1 MKDLLNLKTAELLRL
16 YADLLNE
23 LLHRGIVR
31 SKNNP
36 VAGVGEYLVVNALEL
51 KRVPQSTKGYNA
63 TDKQNRKYEI
73 KSRRLTQD
81 NPSRM
86 LSAIRECEAAH
97 FDFLTGVLF
106 NEDFSLHKACL
117 IPHRV
122 VLKKAKFR
130 KHDNAHV
137 LELDDLLWHYEG
149 VVDLTKMLRE
159 VPGIF

>member
-1 MKDLLNLKTAELLRL
+1 MKDLIDLKASDLLRL
-16 YADLLNE
+16 YADLLDE
-23 LLHRGIVR
+23 LLKRGIVR
-31 SKNNP
+31 SYNNP
-36 VAGVGEYLVVNALEL
+36 VSGVGEYLVVNALGL

-63 TDKQNRKYEI
+63 IDNQNRKYEI
-73 KSRRLTQD
+73 KSRRLTQN

-97 FDFLTGVLF
+97 FDFLAGVLF
-106 NEDFSLHKACL
+106 NENFSLEKACL
-117 IPHRV
+117 IPHRI

-137 LELDDLLWHYEG
+137 LELDDLLWHNEG
-149 VVDLTKMLRE
+149 VVDLTNMLRE

>member
-1 MKDLLNLKTAELLRL
+1 MKDLPNLKTSELLRL
-16 YADLLNE
+16 YTDLLDE
-23 LLHRGIVR
+23 LLKRKIVR
-31 SKNNP
+31 SYNNP
-36 VAGVGEYLVVNALEL
+36 VAGVGEYLVVNALGL

-63 TDKQNRKYEI
+63 VDKESRKYEI

-86 LSAIRECEAAH
+86 LGAIRECEAGH
-97 FDFLTGVLF
+97 FDFLAGVLF

-122 VLKKAKFR
+122 VLSKAKFR

-137 LELDDLLWHYEG
+137 LELDDLLWRYEG
-149 VVDLTKMLRE
+149 VVDLTKMLRK
-159 VPGIF
+159 VPEIF